1 MNADLGMKM
10 VRLRVARSEAEDDAR
25 ILAERK
31 KRREVLLEE
40 ARRNP
45 KPPSFIVSWFRG
57 RRTVVA
63 L

>member
-1 MNADLGMKM
+1 M

-31 KRREVLLEE
+31 ARREKLLAE
-40 ARRNP
+40 AARNP
-45 KPPSFIVSWFRG
+45 KPPGSFIVSWFRG
-57 RRTVVA
+57 QRTVVV